1 MDVKTTIRILAVID
15 FKEGLVIDSVNFESK
30 MLTRDKSNRAAKN
43 TSKAQE
49 KPDKVIKRP

>member
-30 MLTRDKSNRAAKN
+30 MLTRNKSNRAAKN